1 MSNRPIIDWEEWLA
15 SPPGQYMLRWES
27 QQYDRTVTDIF
38 GYHAVQLGLPHIDT
52 LRENRMPFS
61 ALALDGRAGPH
72 GPRETHPDARQLLCR
87 FDELPFDTQSID
99 LVTLPHILEFSED
112 PHEVLREVSRVLMPE
127 GRVVVTCFNP
137 MSLWGARQGL
147 NRLGATPFLPSDA
160 QTIGF
165 VRIKDWLKLLGFEI
179 IRGRFGCYC
188 PPYRTDRWLQRA
200 AFMEKAGDRWWP
212 IFGSVYMI
220 SAVKRVKNIRLVGPA
235 WKTAKPTLAPVAAPV
250 ATPTGTHG
258 KHHKTTPDA

>member
-1 MSNRPIIDWEEWLA
+1 MLQWEQ
-15 SPPGQYMLRWES
+15 G
-27 QQYDRTVTDIF
+27 QYDRTVVDIF

-61 ALALDGRAGPH
+61 ALALAPGSGPH
-72 GPRETHPDARQLLCR
+72 GPRAQADARQLLCR
-87 FDELPFDTQSID
+87 FDELPFETQSID
-99 LVTLPHILEFSED
+99 LITLPHILEFSED

-147 NRLGATPFLPSDA
+147 KRLGADPFLPNDS
-160 QTIGF
+160 QSIGF
-165 VRIKDWLKLLGFEI
+165 VRIKDWLKLLGFDI

-188 PPYRTDRWLQRA
+188 PPYHTERWLQRT

-220 SAVKRVKNIRLVGPA
+220 SAVKRVRNIRLVGPA
-235 WKTAKPTLAPVAAPV
+235 WKSPKTALSPVAAPV
-250 ATPTGTHG
+250 ASPTGTHG
-258 KHHKTTPDA
+258 KAPGDEH